1 MGVRCFEKTGQ
12 YERLCVEEYR
22 NEYLD
27 ALVGQV
33 ALVKLLTS
41 PQVDED
47 LLERFEADPL
57 TWKVEPLHSRTAL
70 RMLVDYDRL
79 GVVLRP
85 LTEDPEAVPVFV
97 PWSAVI
103 ELSPSVVPEE

>member
-1 MGVRCFEKTGQ
+1 VGVRCFEKTGQ
-12 YERLCVEEYR
+12 YERIRVEEYR

-47 LLERFEADPL
+47 LLDRF
-57 TWKVEPLHSRTAL
+57 
-70 RMLVDYDRL
+70 
-79 GVVLRP
+79 
-85 LTEDPEAVPVFV
+85 
-97 PWSAVI
+97 
-103 ELSPSVVPEE
+103 